1 MLANQPFQYTFTRL
15 DDATSDRLTDSN
27 KALLIRFC
35 ASLLPSLHQQI
46 GCLAK
51 LLDPS
56 ELAQTPSAQLKLIE
70 RCQREIDGT
79 LDEIM
84 SSKNEI
90 YSTSYLCYIF
100 NLNLWPT
107 ICDGFRKYNELLQ
120 QLDLSTEKSQEP
132 INITL
137 ARKKAIDCTTAIQ
150 DQIDST
156 INIINGSDLQN
167 NEYGWSHMIPGID
180 HGMRD
185 LFKMMQDAQRDPS
198 LCPNDT
204 TIDPVVQVGRA
215 LIPVMKLSRTFLN
228 KLLDPKLHTSQS
240 DKFTK
245 NFSSQLRN
253 QG

>member
-27 KALLIRFC
+27 KALLIRLR

-56 ELAQTPSAQLKLIE
+56 ELAQTQAQTQAD
-70 RCQREIDGT
+70 RT
-79 LDEIM
+79 
-84 SSKNEI
+84 SSNLTD
-90 YSTSYLCYIF
+90 STSYLCYIF

-107 ICDGFRKYNELLQ
+107 ICDGTDQ
-120 QLDLSTEKSQEP
+120 Q
-132 INITL
+132 TL

-185 LFKMMQDAQRDPS
+185 LFKIMQDAQRDPS
-198 LCPNDT
+198 VCPNDT

-228 KLLDPKLHTSQS
+228 KLLDPKLNTSQS

-245 NFSSQLRN
+245 LFSSQPRD
-253 QG
+253 QGELPEKLFKEFGEMCDNLWSSQMTEEEMTEDK